1 MTLIL
6 VRTLSAVLL
15 LVVFLPQVV
24 AAQGLSG
31 AVVAQLRAAL
41 PHSRELLERGLGIL
55 APQIHL
61 QLVINCLEGSNG
73 RHFKA
78 AVGHVCQG
86 QGNGILPDLKAA
98 VAAKEKGAEAAL
110 EYATIAWN
118 RALEAVTLADAGA
131 VERRAK
137 VIASYLQ
144 QALDVLH

>member
-1 MTLIL
+1 MTPVLL
-6 VRTLSAVLL
+6 RTLSAL
-15 LVVFLPQVV
+15 LVLVALLPQG
-24 AAQGLSG
+24 AAAEAWSE
-31 AVVAQLRAAL
+31 AAAAQLRAAL

-61 QLVINCLEGSNG
+61 QLVINCLEGPNG

-98 VAAKEKGAEAAL
+98 VAAKEQGADTAL
-110 EYATIAWN
+110 GYATNAWH
-118 RALEAVTLADAGA
+118 RALEAVTLADAG
-131 VERRAK
+131 VVGQRAK

-144 QALDVLH
+144 QALQALR